1 MKEFTCIICPRG
13 CNLVVDDN
21 GQVVGNTCQRGK
33 DYALCEI
40 SDPRRTITTTVRV
53 NNREDTLVSVKTTKA
68 VPKGMIFKVM
78 EEIDKIS
85 VAAPTKIG
93 QIVAK
98 NVLNLA
104 IDVIITKN
112 ID

>member
-13 CNLVVDDN
+13 CQLVVDDA
-21 GQVVGNTCQRGK
+21 GNVSGNFCNRGK
-33 DYALCEI
+33 EYAINELT
-40 SDPRRTITTTVRV
+40 DPRRTITTTIRV
-53 NNREDTLVSVKTTKA
+53 NNRKDTLVSVKTNAPVTKD
-68 VPKGMIFKVM
+68 KIFDVM
-78 EEIDKIS
+78 NEINKIS
-85 VAAPTKIG
+85 VAAPTKVG